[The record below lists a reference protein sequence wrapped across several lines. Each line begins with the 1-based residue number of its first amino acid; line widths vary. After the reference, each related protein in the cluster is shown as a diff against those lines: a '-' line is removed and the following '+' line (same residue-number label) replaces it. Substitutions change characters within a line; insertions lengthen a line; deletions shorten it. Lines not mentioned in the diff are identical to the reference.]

1 MDINATAATTET
13 TVTSPTTVTSDTI
26 ATSAVVGDVIVV
38 ADLAMVSDI
47 ATSTTSALPNGFT
60 RVDKVAKRYDTSTK
74 SIWRWAKEGAYSF
87 PKPYKLTAGVTAWA
101 NIELLEWEKKR
112 TRGKKDV

>member
-1 MDINATAATTET
+1 MDINATAATTQT
-13 TVTSPTTVTSDTI
+13 TVTSPTTVTSDTS
-26 ATSAVVGDVIVV
+26 ATSAVV
-38 ADLAMVSDI
+38 ADLAVVSDI

>member
-1 MDINATAATTET
+1 MDINATAATTQT
-13 TVTSPTTVTSDTI
+13 TVTSPTTVTSDTS
-26 ATSAVVGDVIVV
+26 ATSAVV
-38 ADLAMVSDI
+38 ADLAVVNDI